1 MIVYNILDW
10 FFTVFH
16 TLLIVFSLFG
26 WIWKPLRKLN
36 LAALLLTAASWFI
49 AGIFYGIGYCP
60 LTDWHW
66 SVLRELGE
74 TGLPHSYPQ
83 YLINRATG
91 IQLQPLTADIIT
103 GTSFGVA
110 FVISSF
116 LNARDFIKKKK
127 QAEKPQRKS
136 HK

>member
-1 MIVYNILDW
+1 MIIYSILDW

-16 TLLIVFSLFG
+16 TLLIVFNLFG

-36 LAALLLTAASWFI
+36 LATILLTAGSWLI
-49 AGIFYGIGYCP
+49 LGIFYGIGYCP

-83 YLINRATG
+83 YLINRLTG
-91 IQLQPLTADIIT
+91 INIPSSTMDIIT
-103 GTSFGVA
+103 AGSLAVA
-110 FVISSF
+110 FIISSY
-116 LNARDFIKKKK
+116 LNLRDYKKRRLS
-127 QAEKPQRKS
+127 RKNQI
-136 HK
+136 